1 MKILDWYIF
10 KKFIGTFFYAI
21 IVLAVISCVI
31 DYSQKV
37 EDFVRTKAP
46 TGAILSYF
54 CVFVPHITALLFPF
68 FTFIA
73 AIFFTSKLAYK
84 SEIIVMLATGM
95 SFNRFLRP
103 YIIGAAF
110 LGTISLLAN
119 HFLIP
124 VANKSRIKF
133 EHKYW
138 RSAVTNSD
146 QNLHLQLSNSLL
158 IYVHDYNYTTNSGT
172 FFTAEHLDGTRMT
185 EKIWAESFSYDSVK
199 KNWILKTVTIRKND
213 SMQETLTSLPEL
225 IRKYPLV
232 PKDLK
237 FREDIKETLTT
248 KQLNEYIETQSLRG
262 NENLSIFY
270 VEKYRRT
277 AEPFAAI
284 ILTVIAAC
292 VASRKIRG
300 GSGFHIALGIVI
312 SVFYEVARKF
322 TTTFAIN
329 AGLST
334 LVAVWIPNILFGLV
348 AFWFYRKHVK

>member
-31 DYSQKV
+31 DYSQKI
-37 EDFVRTKAP
+37 EDFVSKQAP
-46 TGAILSYF
+46 TAAILGYF
-54 CVFVPHITALLFPF
+54 ATFVPHITALLFPF

-103 YIIGAAF
+103 YIYGAIF
-110 LGTISLLAN
+110 LGTISLIAN
-119 HFLIP
+119 HFFIP
-124 VANKSRIKF
+124 IANKSRIKF
-133 EHKYW
+133 DHKYL
-138 RSAVTNSD
+138 RTAVTNSD
-146 QNLHLQLSNSLL
+146 QNLHLQLSNNLL
-158 IYVHDYNYTTNSGT
+158 IYVHDYNFTTNLGT
-172 FFTAEHLDGTRMT
+172 FFTAEHVTGTKLT
-185 EKIWAESFSYDSVK
+185 EKIWAESFSYDSLK
-199 KNWILKTVTIRKND
+199 KNWILKTVTIRTND
-213 SMQETLTSLPEL
+213 SMKETLTALPEL
-225 IRKYPLV
+225 IRKYPLL

-248 KQLNEYIETQSLRG
+248 KELNNYIATQSLRG
-262 NENLSIFY
+262 NENMSSFY
-270 VEKYRRT
+270 VEKYRRS

-284 ILTVIAAC
+284 ILTIIAAS

-300 GSGFHIALGIVI
+300 GSGFHIALGIVMC
-312 SVFYEVARKF
+312 VLYEVSRKF

-334 LVAVWIPNILFGLV
+334 LLAVWIPNILFSFV
-348 AFWFYRKHVK
+348 AFYFYRKHVK